1 MDTPTNVL
9 SICSGIAG
17 LDHGLRLACPTA
29 RPVCLVEGEAFAIA
43 CLVAQMRRGELAEA
57 PIWTDLATFDGR
69 PWRGVVD
76 TVVGG
81 FPCQP
86 ASVAG
91 RRRGTDD
98 ERWLWDHVERVI
110 GEVQPRWVFLEN
122 VPGLLSAPG
131 PGMGGAD
138 TGGSVRGGAMGA
150 VLRGLATMGFDAEWC
165 CVPASAVGS
174 PQGRMRWFC
183 LAHRPDGG
191 FFRGTEQDQR
201 TQGREPASRRGDAN
215 GCHPAV
221 GNANRELYD
230 RGGEPGQRGRG
241 EPSDSDGLVGNAHS
255 TGSQIQPD
263 AGSTNAD
270 KLSAMPTGS
279 EMGRVDSAMDAVPVL
294 RGMALQ
300 HPHHARQR
308 LPVPTDRGVDD
319 QPLYPPGPQDDAAW
333 ELVLAAHPELAPA
346 IPTEPAFCRVAPGS
360 PVVVDNAGRVD
371 RLRALGNC
379 VVPQQAALAF
389 RILWERLLTQDVHLS

>member
-9 SICSGIAG
+9 SICSGIGG

-29 RPVCLVEGEAFAIA
+29 RPVVCVEGEAFAVA

-110 GEVQPRWVFLEN
+110 GEVRPRWVYLEN

-131 PGMGGAD
+131 PGMGEPG

-150 VLRGLATMGFDAEWC
+150 VLRGLATLGFDAEWC
-165 CVPASAVGS
+165 SLPASAVGS
-174 PQGRMRWFC
+174 PQGRMRWF
-183 LAHRPDGG
+183 L
-191 FFRGTEQDQR
+191 
-201 TQGREPASRRGDAN
+201 
-215 GCHPAV
+215 
-221 GNANRELYD
+221 L
-230 RGGEPGQRGRG
+230 
-241 EPSDSDGLVGNAHS
+241 GNAHGAGPQGRLG
-255 TGSQIQPD
+255 TIGGIPD
-263 AGSTNAD
+263 ERPAW
-270 KLSAMPTGS
+270 
-279 EMGRVDSAMDAVPVL
+279 
-294 RGMALQ
+294 
-300 HPHHARQR
+300 
-308 LPVPTDRGVDD
+308 
-319 QPLYPPGPQDDAAW
+319 PPGPQDDAVW
-333 ELVLAAHPELAPA
+333 ELVLAAHPRLAPA
-346 IPTEPAFCRVAPGS
+346 LPTEPAICRVAPGR

-389 RILWERLLTQDVHLS
+389 RILWQRLMEVQS